1 MKCETAR
8 YVFECDTCRK
18 VKADYMKPGELL
30 QLLSISEWKWV
41 DISMDFI
48 MGLPLMACKF
58 DLIWVIVDQLSK
70 SVHFIPIHTHYDVQ
84 RYVEIYIGP
93 VLCLHRV
100 PKMIISD
107 RDL

>member
-18 VKADYMKPGELL
+18 VEADYMKPGELL

-70 SVHFIPIHTHYDVQ
+70 SIHFIPIHTHYDVQ

-100 PKMIISD
+100 PKTIISD